1 MDATTLMRVSA
12 LYAHIGLGLPS
23 CCLGDMT
30 SLTLLSLPF
39 PNSGRSA
46 YISFLY
52 VEHTQNN
59 SVVHAFVDVVRA
71 AVKERAARECTTQ
84 EDLPVSTEAS
94 ERLLPEDVPQRM
106 PTGRSGRRWHVAYT
120 KLRNPGV
127 RSPKVSQDLQDLT
140 WLLGSSQ
147 PDALQ
152 EMGTLPF

>member
-1 MDATTLMRVSA
+1 
-12 LYAHIGLGLPS
+12 
-23 CCLGDMT
+23 MT

-152 EMGTLPF
+152 EMGTLPS

>member
-1 MDATTLMRVSA
+1 MSA
-12 LYAHIGLGLPS
+12 FVAHIGLWFTLVYALPW
-23 CCLGDMT
+23 LRV
-30 SLTLLSLPF
+30 SLQQYFYLLPF
-39 PNSGRSA
+39 PDSGHSA
-46 YISFLY
+46 YVSFLY

-71 AVKERAARECTTQ
+71 AMKERAARECTTQ

-94 ERLLPEDVPQRM
+94 ERLLPEDVPQKM
-106 PTGRSGRRWHVAYT
+106 PTGRSSRRWHVAYT

-127 RSPKVSQDLQDLT
+127 RSPMVSQDLQDIT

-152 EMGTLPF
+152 EMSTLPS